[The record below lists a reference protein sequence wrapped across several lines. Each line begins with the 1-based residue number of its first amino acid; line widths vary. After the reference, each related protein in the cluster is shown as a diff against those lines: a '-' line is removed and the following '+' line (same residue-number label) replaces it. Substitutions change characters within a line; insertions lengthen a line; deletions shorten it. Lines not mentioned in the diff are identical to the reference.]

1 MPKYSRFKSKIHPL
15 AYVIGVLLLAIVV
28 AVIVMSIPSEKQKIY
43 NEYYQK
49 QIITEQFSAD
59 LVIDKD
65 HLLKST
71 TVKALE
77 SKIDSKDLVIVYI
90 GGNWCPVCVKEV
102 GVYSKELKKNE
113 ELLEK
118 AGSILYLQK
127 NADKEISGLKELA
140 EKFKF
145 DEPKLY
151 PTLLSFYNGELIDV
165 KYQVGGEA
173 PIDIRTNVRN
183 YFDDVLLA
191 TK

>member
-43 NEYYQK
+43 NENYQK
-49 QIITEQFSAD
+49 QIRTEQFSAE

-77 SKIDSKDLVIVYI
+77 SKIESKDLVIVYI

-118 AGSILYLQK
+118 QVVFIIFK

-151 PTLLSFYNGELIDV
+151 PTLLSFYNGELV
-165 KYQVGGEA
+165 MLTSS
-173 PIDIRTNVRN
+173 RWRSTN
-183 YFDDVLLA
+183 
-191 TK
+191 